1 MKSINKMHFHLFIQ
15 MLRINFKKE
24 KKLKKNGIIFMFI
37 RSSLILQNKI
47 PVGYYCKTK

>member
-24 KKLKKNGIIFMFI
+24 KKIKKKWDNIY
-37 RSSLILQNKI
+37 
-47 PVGYYCKTK
+47 VY